1 MAEQKYFT
9 NRDLAKDY
17 TSDLTRWRLN
27 VDNGRHTWVYLE
39 TEAEAAARP
48 QSFAERYWLGLEV
61 EMPEEQTQ
69 KHARRPMQ
77 AAQKGWAFFKRL
89 QSEDGHWAGAYDGP
103 LFVTCGLVIMQY
115 ITGIR
120 INEAQ
125 RAEMCRYLLNMSNAE
140 DGGWGLHTEGKSS
153 VFGTA
158 MNYVMLRILGMDA
171 DHAAMV
177 RARATLLKL
186 GSARA
191 IPSWGKFWL
200 SALGVYD
207 WEGMNPLPP
216 EPLLL
221 PGFVPLNPG
230 NWWVHTR
237 AVFVGMS
244 YTYGLR
250 RSMPPNA
257 LTRSLREELYDQPY
271 DQIDW
276 PAQRDNV
283 SDADRYVPNTLM
295 LRALN
300 TALGV
305 YESWRVPRI
314 RQWALNEALFQI
326 ENEVA
331 NTNHLCIA
339 PVNFAANML
348 AIYYAHGPDS
358 GLFRGMR
365 DRVPDVLWMCREGLA
380 ACGTNGSQLWD
391 TAFAVQ
397 AAVDTGLAALKDN
410 RECMLGALRFFE
422 SSQIRSNPTNMRRTY
437 RQPTLGAWPFSTRD
451 QSYTV
456 SDTTA
461 EALKATVLLQQASFL
476 PKLVSDERLKQAV
489 DLLLGMQNWGG
500 GFASY
505 ERVRGFRIMEQLN
518 ASEVFGNIMV
528 EYAYPECTTSVVL
541 GLTTFTA
548 AYPDY
553 KAAKIKR
560 CIDSA
565 INYVIKAQRSD
576 GSWYGS
582 WGVCFTYASMFALQ
596 SMACVEM
603 YFDTCWEGM
612 KGCAF
617 LIDRQN
623 ADGGW
628 GEAFASCEQKKYI
641 PHPDGSQVVHTAW
654 AVLALMAARCNYSD
668 SVKRGIVFLM
678 KRQQPNGEWLQES
691 IEGVFNHSCAIR
703 YPNYKFIFPI
713 WALGRYAEIYGD
725 LPLIE

>member
-61 EMPEEQTQ
+61 EMPEEQTR

-158 MNYVMLRILGMDA
+158 MNYAMLRILGMDA

-339 PVNFAANML
+339 PVNFATNML

-365 DRVPDVLWMCREGLA
+365 DRVLDVLWMCREGLA

-410 RECMLGALRFFE
+410 RECMLGALRFLE
-422 SSQIRSNPTNMRRTY
+422 SSQIRSNPTSMRRTY

-456 SDTTA
+456 TDTTA

>member
-9 NRDLAKDY
+9 NREEAQEY
-17 TSDLTRWRLN
+17 CSDLTRWRLN
-27 VDNGRHTWVYLE
+27 VDNGRQTWEYLSDSSA
-39 TEAEAAARP
+39 AEARP
-48 QSFAERYWLGLEV
+48 QSFVEKYWLGLEV
-61 EMPEEQTQ
+61 EMPEQPQ
-69 KHARRPMQ
+69 AKRPMQ
-77 AAQKGWAFFKRL
+77 AAQNGWEFFKRL
-89 QSEDGHWAGAYDGP
+89 QTEDGHWAGAYDGP
-103 LFVTCGLVIMQY
+103 LFMTCGIVIMQY
-115 ITGIR
+115 ITGVKIEDVHR
-120 INEAQ
+120 
-125 RAEMCRYLLNMSNAE
+125 REMSRYLLNMANA

-158 MNYVMLRILGMDA
+158 MNYVMLRILGLEPD
-171 DHAAMV
+171 DAAMV
-177 RARATLLKL
+177 RARNTLLKL

-200 SALGVYD
+200 CALGVYD

-221 PGFVPLNPG
+221 PTILPLNPG

-244 YTYGLR
+244 YTYGQRKTL
-250 RSMPPNA
+250 PLDE
-257 LTRSLREELYDQPY
+257 LTRSLRNELYDQPY
-271 DQIDW
+271 DTIDW
-276 PAQRDNV
+276 YAQRDNV
-283 SDADRYVPNTLM
+283 SEADRYVPNTLL
-295 LRALN
+295 LRAFN

-305 YESWRVPRI
+305 YEKWKVPYI
-314 RQWALNEALFQI
+314 RRWALGEALFQI

-331 NTNHLCIA
+331 NTHHLCIA
-339 PVNFAANML
+339 PVNFATNML
-348 AIYYAHGPDS
+348 ALYHAHGPDH

-365 DRVPDVLWMCREGLA
+365 DRIPDVLWMCYEGLA

-397 AAVDTGLAALKDN
+397 AAVDAGLAALKDN
-410 RECMLGALRFFE
+410 RECMLRALKFLE
-422 SSQIRSNPTNMRRTY
+422 SSQIRKNPENMRRTY
-437 RQPTLGAWPFSTRD
+437 RQATKGAWPFSTRD
-451 QSYTV
+451 QAYTV

-461 EALKATVLLQQASFL
+461 EALKATVMLQQASFL
-476 PKLVSDERLKQAV
+476 PKLVSDERLKEAV

-505 ERVRGFRIMEQLN
+505 ERVRGPQLMEKIN

-541 GLTTFTA
+541 GLTTFA
-548 AYPDY
+548 EKYPDY
-553 KAAKIKR
+553 KPKQIKR
-560 CIDSA
+560 CIDGA
-565 INYVIKAQRSD
+565 IKYVLKAQRSD

-582 WGVCFTYASMFALQ
+582 WGVCFTYASMFAMQ
-596 SMACVEM
+596 SMACVDM
-603 YFDTCWEGM
+603 YFDSCWEGM
-612 KGCAF
+612 KACAF

-623 ADGGW
+623 DDGGW
-628 GEAFASCEQKKYI
+628 GEAFASCEEKKYI

-654 AVLALMAARCNYSD
+654 AALALMAARCSYGD
-668 SVKRGIVFLM
+668 TVRRAIIFLM

-691 IEGVFNHSCAIR
+691 IEGVFNHSCGIR

-725 LPLIE
+725 LPLID

>member
-9 NRDLAKDY
+9 NREEAQEY
-17 TSDLTRWRLN
+17 CSDLTRWRLN
-27 VDNGRHTWVYLE
+27 VDNGRQTWEYLSDSSA
-39 TEAEAAARP
+39 AEARP
-48 QSFAERYWLGLEV
+48 QSFVEKYWLGLEV
-61 EMPEEQTQ
+61 EMPEQPQ
-69 KHARRPMQ
+69 AKRPMQ
-77 AAQKGWAFFKRL
+77 AAQNGWEFFKRL
-89 QSEDGHWAGAYDGP
+89 QTEDGHWAGAYDGP
-103 LFVTCGLVIMQY
+103 LFMTCGIVIMQY
-115 ITGIR
+115 ITGVKIEDVHR
-120 INEAQ
+120 
-125 RAEMCRYLLNMSNAE
+125 REMSRYLLNMANA

-158 MNYVMLRILGMDA
+158 MNYVMLRILGLEPD
-171 DHAAMV
+171 DAAMV
-177 RARATLLKL
+177 RARNTLLKL

-200 SALGVYD
+200 CALGVYD

-221 PGFVPLNPG
+221 PTILPLNPG

-244 YTYGLR
+244 YTYGQRKTL
-250 RSMPPNA
+250 PLDE
-257 LTRSLREELYDQPY
+257 LTRSLRNELYDQPY
-271 DQIDW
+271 DTIDW
-276 PAQRDNV
+276 YAQRDNV
-283 SDADRYVPNTLM
+283 SEADRYVPNTLL
-295 LRALN
+295 LRAFN

-305 YESWRVPRI
+305 YEKWKVPYI
-314 RQWALNEALFQI
+314 RRWALGEALFQI
-326 ENEVA
+326 ENEVT
-331 NTNHLCIA
+331 NTHHLCIA
-339 PVNFAANML
+339 PVNFATNML
-348 AIYYAHGPDS
+348 ALYHAHGPDH

-365 DRVPDVLWMCREGLA
+365 DRIPDVLWMCYEGLA

-397 AAVDTGLAALKDN
+397 AAVDAGLAALKDN
-410 RECMLGALRFFE
+410 RECMLRALKFLE
-422 SSQIRSNPTNMRRTY
+422 SSQIRKNPENMRRTY
-437 RQPTLGAWPFSTRD
+437 RQATKGAWPFSTRD
-451 QSYTV
+451 QAYTV

-461 EALKATVLLQQASFL
+461 EALKATVMLQQASFL
-476 PKLVSDERLKQAV
+476 PKLVSDERLKEAV

-505 ERVRGFRIMEQLN
+505 ERVRGPQLMEKIN

-541 GLTTFTA
+541 GLTTFA
-548 AYPDY
+548 EKYPDY
-553 KAAKIKR
+553 KPKQIKR
-560 CIDSA
+560 CIDGA
-565 INYVIKAQRSD
+565 IKYVLKAQRSD

-582 WGVCFTYASMFALQ
+582 WGVCFTYASMFAMQ
-596 SMACVEM
+596 SMACVDM
-603 YFDTCWEGM
+603 YFDSCWEGM
-612 KGCAF
+612 KACAF

-623 ADGGW
+623 DDGGW
-628 GEAFASCEQKKYI
+628 GEAFASCEEKKYI

-654 AVLALMAARCNYSD
+654 AALALMAARCSYGD
-668 SVKRGIVFLM
+668 TVRRAIIFLM

-691 IEGVFNHSCAIR
+691 IEGVFNHSCGIR

-725 LPLIE
+725 LPLID